1 MGKKGGK
8 KGKALQDLSDDEEMV
23 DPLAANGGGADFG
36 KPKKNKKG
44 KRKGDVSSDDE
55 GPPPAAKPAAWQRHK
70 LWAAIGVTKTLR

>member
-8 KGKALQDLSDDEEMV
+8 KGKALQDLSDDEEVV

-55 GPPPAAKPAAWQRHK
+55 GPPPAAKPAAK
-70 LWAAIGVTKTLR
+70 TAAEEHEK